1 MGPTAAG
8 KSDLALAVADMLPVE
23 IVSVDAAQVFRGM
36 DVGTAKPSARERAAV
51 PHHLIDIRDPA
62 EAYSA
67 ADFCSDALPVMRRI
81 SAAGRVPL
89 LVGGTM
95 FYFHALQRGLSA
107 LPAADQRVREALT
120 AEAAG
125 RGWPALHAEFAAIDP
140 STAAGIA
147 VNDAQRIQRALEIYR
162 LSGLP
167 PSQARGRRTGPAPYR
182 FIKLALSPSDRGVLH
197 ERIERRFSGM
207 LKAGLVEETRRL
219 LADPELPATAPALR
233 TVGYRQ
239 VIDYLTN
246 RCDYSEMVGR
256 SVAATRQLAKR
267 QLTWLR
273 RGRGVVWVD
282 STNPRVRSA
291 IFDYFTSKLNLLRPY

>member
-1 MGPTAAG
+1 MGPTASG
-8 KSDLALAVADMLPVE
+8 KSDLALALADVLPVE

-36 DVGTAKPSARERAAV
+36 DVGTAKPNARERAAV

-67 ADFCSDALPVMRRI
+67 ADFCSDALAVMRRI

-107 LPAADQRVREALT
+107 LPAADQRVRAALES
-120 AEAAG
+120 EAAG
-125 RGWPALHAEFAAIDP
+125 RGWPALHAELAAIDP
-140 STAAGIA
+140 DAAARIA
-147 VNDAQRIQRALEIYR
+147 SNDAQRIQRALEIYL

-167 PSQARGRRTGPAPYR
+167 PSQARGRGAGPTPYR
-182 FIKLALSPSDRGVLH
+182 YIKLALCPSDRGVLH

-207 LKAGLVEETRRL
+207 LEAGLVDETRRL
-219 LADPELPATAPALR
+219 LAGRALPAAAPALR

-246 RCDYSEMVGR
+246 RCDYSEMIGR
-256 SVAATRQLAKR
+256 GVAATRQLAKR

-273 RGRGVVWVD
+273 RERGVVWVD
-282 STNPRVRSA
+282 STNPRARSA
-291 IFDYFTSKLNLLRPY
+291 IIDYFASKLNLLRPY